1 MAASVSKIGVEWY
14 CFQIIKQRDDLTGN
28 TEYVL
33 NPVDDDFNQLQV
45 ETADGNDG
53 DAMLRLGSQA
63 VRS

>member
-1 MAASVSKIGVEWY
+1 MVLFSFGVQGKW
-14 CFQIIKQRDDLTGN
+14 QIVEQRDDLTGN
-28 TEYVL
+28 AEYVL
-33 NPVDDDFNQLQV
+33 NAADDDFNQLQV